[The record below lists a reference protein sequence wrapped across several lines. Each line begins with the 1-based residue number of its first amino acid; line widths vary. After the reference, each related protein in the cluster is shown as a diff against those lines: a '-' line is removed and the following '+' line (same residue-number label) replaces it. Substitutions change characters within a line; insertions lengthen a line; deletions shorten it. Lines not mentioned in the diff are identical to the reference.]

1 MMYSATGSRFSGLAG
16 DYFTR
21 WSTTLGMNLEASH
34 ISDVGALKVLHL
46 TLSRVSQSHYQTSI
60 LPKLRA
66 ESMHLHSV
74 LDHMSA
80 YSLDKA
86 MQTRAY
92 KEFHTKSFCTFRRS
106 LAWIEKSETEVL
118 RAYVAELQSYQLQM
132 SVVYHTDVHLKDR
145 LVQSFSEANP
155 DVESLFLDNPPPD
168 QRDAVGRVIARCST
182 ISGENTFLRQQAI
195 DALYTDSRYKDDER
209 FRYSHR
215 EDRRRKK
222 PISRHNSL
230 LRLQATGSFCVTQ
243 AFPRRD

>member
-1 MMYSATGSRFSGLAG
+1 
-16 DYFTR
+16 
-21 WSTTLGMNLEASH
+21 MNIEASH

-46 TLSRVSQSHYQTSI
+46 TLSGVAQSYYQSSI

-66 ESMHLHSV
+66 ENMHLHSV

-80 YSLDKA
+80 YCLDKA

-92 KEFHTKSFCTFRRS
+92 KEFHTMSFCTFRRS
-106 LAWIEKSETEVL
+106 PAWNEKSETEVL

-168 QRDAVGRVIARCST
+168 HRDAVGRVLARCST
-182 ISGENTFLRQQAI
+182 IPGEDNFMKPARIEANYADT
-195 DALYTDSRYKDDER
+195 RYKDDNR
-209 FRYSHR
+209 FRP
-215 EDRRRKK
+215 RRRDD
-222 PISRHNSL
+222 RG
-230 LRLQATGSFCVTQ
+230 T
-243 AFPRRD
+243 